1 MHIWRGRLWAA
12 LLVAMACVFGRS
24 EAAGQLGPRSAEEWI
39 RLMERPERVATLR
52 IDEIIS
58 RLGIGPGDVV
68 ADIGAGA
75 GTFTLPFARVVSPG
89 GTVYAVEVDPELVAH
104 IEARADAEGAANVAG
119 VLGEFTDPALPA
131 RDVDV
136 AFFHDVLHHVEDRA
150 GYLQNLARYIAPE
163 GRVVVIENPR
173 AHENPDQSEM
183 HLSREEVDGWMAD
196 AGFDVREEHDLFG
209 GGKWFVVYSRR
220 WP

>member
-1 MHIWRGRLWAA
+1 MGIWRGRLWAA
-12 LLVAMACVFGRS
+12 LLVAMACAFGRS

-58 RLGIGPGDVV
+58 RLGLEPGDVV

-75 GTFTLPFARVVSPG
+75 GTFSLPFARAVAPG
-89 GTVYAVEVDPELVAH
+89 GTVYAVEVDPELVAY
-104 IEARADAEGAANVAG
+104 IEERADAEGVRNVAG

-131 RDVDV
+131 LDVDL

-150 GYLQNLARYIAPE
+150 GYLVNLARYIGPE
-163 GRVVVIENPR
+163 GRVVVIEDPR
-173 AHENPDQSEM
+173 AHENRDQSEM
-183 HLSREEVDGWMAD
+183 HLSREEVEGWMAD
-196 AGFDVREEHDLFG
+196 AGFGLSEEHDLFG

-220 WP
+220 RP

>member
-1 MHIWRGRLWAA
+1 MGGLRGQLWAG
-12 LLVAMACVFGRS
+12 LLVAMACAFGRS

-58 RLGIGPGDVV
+58 RLRLGPGDVV

-75 GTFTLPFARVVSPG
+75 GTFSLPFARAVAPG
-89 GTVYAVEVDPELVAH
+89 GTVYAVEIDPELVAH
-104 IEARADAEGAANVAG
+104 IEERAETEGVRNLAG

-131 RDVDV
+131 RDVDL

-150 GYLQNLARYIAPE
+150 GYLESLAGYIGPE

-173 AHENPDQSEM
+173 PHEDPDRSEM
-183 HLSREEVDGWMAD
+183 HLSREEVDRWMAD
-196 AGFDVREEHDLFG
+196 AGFGVSEEHDLFG

-220 WP
+220 